1 MAVRALP
8 LINCP
13 ASGWGHE
20 GTINRIEIH
29 AQGVHMRLAKMAA
42 IFFIVLSA
50 SVSVAR
56 AQTATGEV
64 NGTVTDT
71 SGGVVIGAAVKLTN
85 QATKIEDRVATN
97 SDGYFVFINVK
108 PGTYVLGVEAKG
120 FKVTQI
126 SPFDVG
132 VNQAVAHTIKLE
144 VGAITEQVVVN
155 AEAVMLEGSTSDLG
169 TVIEEK
175 AVNDLPL
182 NGRNFTQLLTLTPGV
197 TPVSTS
203 QNKSI
208 GCCEGNVGIPGSGF
222 SDASFHGQENRS
234 KLYFFDGIINTNIR
248 GPTYIVIPNID
259 LVQEFKVV
267 GHDAKAE
274 YGGATGGVVDMV
286 SKSGTNSFHGSAF
299 EYVRNDAFDARNT
312 FTDFNPL
319 TKAPSIAA
327 FRQNQFGAEGG
338 GPIIKNK
345 TFISGGYDGWR
356 YSKPPQSLTYVPTA
370 AELAGDFS
378 QTLVSNHDIYNP
390 YSTVGS
396 SAGSRT
402 HFQCDASGDPVVP
415 DPISKLQVAGTAC
428 NKIPSELIDPAMQM
442 FLQQYSPVPNLTGIP
457 GFNYQ
462 QNRPETN
469 NSNSFQV
476 RVDHRFRDS
485 DNVFFRYTEQRVS
498 AFTPIGDAGSTS
510 GGSQGR
516 NYGGAWVHSFRA
528 NLILDVRAGYAG
540 RPAVDA
546 SQQNQ
551 SSFGTDPMKQ
561 FGFQDIDKYGG
572 MLVNLANDW
581 TAGTNANFGTRGAAP
596 RENPNWSVTPNVSWI
611 KGNHNLRSGFWF
623 IGSRRLQENIFQ
635 TFNFSRQQTGNS
647 STSGLTL
654 ASALMGLPSSFSA
667 QLPILHGGPVRYKY
681 ASWAAYV
688 QDEWKVKPRLTLSV
702 GLRYDY
708 LTQPQTTDGRLW
720 STMDLTTKQY
730 VIGASTMPPLCSQAK
745 QAPCIP
751 DGGTLYTPANSSC
764 NNKPNGIPC
773 DFRLDPH
780 FSSAVLAGKSFFDPP
795 PIRDNWGPR
804 VGVAWQIS
812 SNMALRAGYGLYW
825 DTLSGRG
832 QAAQNDLEHG
842 IWPDA
847 TAFSGNVNAPADF
860 SGGTSKLISDIQG
873 SFPNPLPGPTPWT
886 AGGFALDPHSYKDGY
901 SQQWHVEL
909 QRQLTPNLLL
919 SAAYVGSKNGR
930 LDYEGKANSAQFS
943 SPNVTDPITTSPHGV
958 TTCGPKPTPVT
969 PAWTNCQTAYFASV
983 DALRAMPWANPGFT
997 YAQSIGYSNYN
1008 ALEARLQRRLSKGLQ
1023 SLVSYTYGKSIDVS
1037 SGYFGVENGNGGGST
1052 VQNYYDQSS
1061 ARGVSGFD
1069 ITHFLS
1075 WFTIYELP
1083 FGKGKP
1089 WLHGGPLSWILGNW
1103 QANYIFQARSGQPY
1117 TLRVTGD
1124 PANLTGSGGVGAQ
1137 NFTGYGRPNIV
1148 ADPFK
1153 AGPVAANP
1161 DPQCQLT
1168 ISQGGK
1174 AADQVHTSQTWF
1186 NPCAFTVP
1194 SGAFGNLGRDVF
1206 RGRPVYNM
1214 DVSLFKS
1221 IPLPREGMSLQLR
1234 FESFNVFNIQ
1244 NWDTPTTQS
1253 SDSGLTVGNK
1263 AFGRITTLAHDPRQM
1278 QFGLRF
1284 TF

>member
-1 MAVRALP
+1 
-8 LINCP
+8 
-13 ASGWGHE
+13 
-20 GTINRIEIH
+20 
-29 AQGVHMRLAKMAA
+29 MRLAKMAT
-42 IFFIVLSA
+42 ILFVVLL
-50 SVSVAR
+50 VPAR
-56 AQTATGEV
+56 VVHAQTATGEL
-64 NGTVTDT
+64 NGTVTDK
-71 SGGVVIGAAVKLTN
+71 SGGFVIGATVKLTN
-85 QATKIEDRVATN
+85 QATKIEDRTTTN
-97 SDGYFVFINVK
+97 SDGYFVFINIK
-108 PGTYVLGVEAKG
+108 PGTYLLGVEARG
-120 FKVTQI
+120 FKITQI

-132 VNQAVAHTIKLE
+132 VNQTVSQAVRLE

-155 AEAVMLEGSTSDLG
+155 SEAVMLEGSTSDLG

-197 TPVSTS
+197 TPVSTA

-222 SDASFHGQENRS
+222 SDAAFHGQENRS

-286 SKSGTNSFHGSAF
+286 SKSGTNSFHGSVF
-299 EYVRNDAFDARNT
+299 EYVRNNAFDARNT
-312 FTDFNPL
+312 FTDFNSL

-396 SAGSRT
+396 NAGSRA
-402 HFQCDASGDPVVP
+402 HFQCDTSGNPIAP
-415 DPISKLQVAGTAC
+415 DPITKLQAAGTPC
-428 NKIPSELIDPAMQM
+428 NKIPSQLIDPAMQM
-442 FLQQYSPVPNLTGIP
+442 FLQKYSPVPNLTGVP
-457 GFNYQ
+457 GFDYQ
-462 QNRPETN
+462 QNRAETN

-498 AFTPIGDAGSTS
+498 AFTPIGDTGSTS

-516 NYGGAWVHSFRA
+516 NYGGAWVHTFRA

-540 RPAVDA
+540 RPAVDN

-561 FGFQDIDKYGG
+561 FGFKDIDKYNG
-572 MLVNLANDW
+572 MLVNLGNDW

-596 RENPNWSVTPNVSWI
+596 RENPNWSITPNVSWI
-611 KGNHNLRSGFWF
+611 KGKHNLKTGFWF
-623 IGSRRLQENIFQ
+623 IDSKRVQVNTFQ

-647 STSGLTL
+647 STNGLTL
-654 ASALMGLPSSFSA
+654 ASALMGLPGSFSA

-681 ASWAAYV
+681 ASWAAYI
-688 QDEWKVKPRLTLSV
+688 QDEWKVKPRFTVSV

-720 STMDLTTKQY
+720 STMDITTKQY
-730 VIGASTMPPLCSQAK
+730 VIGASTMPPLCSQAN

-751 DGGTLYTPANSSC
+751 DGGTLYTPTNSAC

-804 VGVAWQIS
+804 VGVAWQIT
-812 SNMALRAGYGLYW
+812 SNTALRAGYGLYW
-825 DTLSGRG
+825 DTLAGRG

-873 SFPNPLPGPTPWT
+873 SFPTPLPGPTPWT

-909 QRQLTPNLLL
+909 QRQLTPNLLF
-919 SAAYVGSKNGR
+919 SAAYVGSDNGR
-930 LDYEGKANSAQFS
+930 LDYEGKANSARFS
-943 SPNVTDPITTSPHGV
+943 SPNVTDPVTTSPQGV

-969 PAWTNCQTAYFASV
+969 AAWTSCQTAYFASV

-1008 ALEARLQRRLSKGLQ
+1008 ALEARVQRRFFNGLQ

-1037 SGYFGVENGNGGGST
+1037 SGYFGVENGNGGGSA
-1052 VQNYYDQSS
+1052 VQNYYDQST
-1061 ARGVSGFD
+1061 ARAVSGFD
-1069 ITHFLS
+1069 ITHFVS
-1075 WFTIYELP
+1075 WFTVYELP
-1083 FGKGKP
+1083 FGKGKS
-1089 WLHGGPLSWILGNW
+1089 WLHSGPLSWVLGNW

-1161 DPQCQLT
+1161 DPLCQLT
-1168 ISQGGK
+1168 VSQGGK

-1194 SGAFGNLGRDVF
+1194 SGAFGNLGRDAF

-1221 IPLPREGMSLQLR
+1221 VPLPREGMSLQLR
-1234 FESFNVFNIQ
+1234 FESFNVLNIQ

-1284 TF
+1284 IF